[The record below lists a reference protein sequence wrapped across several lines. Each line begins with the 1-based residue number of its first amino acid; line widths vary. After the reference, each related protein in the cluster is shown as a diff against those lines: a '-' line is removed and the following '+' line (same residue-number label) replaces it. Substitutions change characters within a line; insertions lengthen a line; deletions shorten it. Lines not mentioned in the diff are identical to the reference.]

1 MLTDIFANRY
11 FDTKLWDSVTE
22 PEHRLIVQ
30 GFRILIEQLRPY
42 YDVDGKIDAKGK
54 AFWQDLQSRMS
65 MELGLDSLSP
75 VAYAFNV
82 PSGAMVSGTWEYDH
96 VCKNWMLKGFDPQRV
111 TADRFVKERISLIEI
126 GFRKCSED
134 VEASNANLPDAVRT
148 ARERR
153 QRSSGRLVLPGA
165 GDPAAFLI
173 ETNKRVH
180 TLYSDSV
187 AELNER
193 FRQAKTRL
201 HYHNGLVQLTDDAL
215 SIEKIE
221 TPFWEVV
228 AELKW
233 RNVDL
238 EMKEAIDRRDNGLSD
253 APFHAA
259 KALESTIKIIS
270 NDRNLSTGK
279 ERGAANYIDNLVR
292 GSLIG
297 GWEADTLRAFFAKVR
312 NPMGHGAGDAFI
324 PALNPAQTDLVI
336 ETCMSWTKTL
346 IRRL

>member
-11 FDTKLWDSVTE
+11 LKTKIWDAFADSE
-22 PEHRLIVQ
+22 RRLIVQ
-30 GFRILIEQLRPY
+30 GFRILLDQLRPY
-42 YDVDGKIDAKGK
+42 YDLNGKIDASGK

-75 VAYAFNV
+75 VAYAFNA
-82 PSGAMVSGTWEYDH
+82 PSGALMSGMWEYDY
-96 VCKNWMLKGFDPQRV
+96 VCKNWMLLDFDPRARI

-126 GFRKCSED
+126 GFRRCGED
-134 VEASNANLPDAVRT
+134 VAASNAALPDAIES

-153 QRSSGRLVLPGA
+153 QRSTGRLVLPGDP
-165 GDPAAFLI
+165 GDYLI
-173 ETNKRVH
+173 ETNKGKNI
-180 TLYSDSV
+180 LYSDSV
-187 AELNER
+187 TELNER
-193 FRQAKTRL
+193 FRQAETRL
-201 HYHNGLVQLTDDAL
+201 HYHNGFVQLADDAL
-215 SIEKIE
+215 STEKIE
-221 TPFWEVV
+221 APFWEMV
-228 AELKW
+228 ADPKW

-238 EMKEAIDRRDNGLSD
+238 EMKEAIDHRDNGLSD

-279 ERGAANYIDNLVR
+279 ERGAANYIDNLIR

-297 GWEADTLRAFFAKVR
+297 GWEADALKAFFAKVR
-312 NPMGHGAGDAFI
+312 NPMGHGAGDSFVHT
-324 PALNPAQTDLVI
+324 LNPAQTDFVI
-336 ETCMSWTKTL
+336 ETCMSWSKTL